1 MSDGGLGGVVRSLS
15 LRDVHDLEGPKRKA
29 SGSVLVDF
37 PQASEQEDGCP
48 TRECDRPDE
57 LSQGSDGRTLDDMD
71 PTMTMDPLVSFSNM
85 ILAASLAQ

>member
-1 MSDGGLGGVVRSLS
+1 MLTIWKVRSTRPVGQFS
-15 LRDVHDLEGPKRKA
+15 STFRKPV
-29 SGSVLVDF
+29 SKK
-37 PQASEQEDGCP
+37 EGCP

-57 LSQGSDGRTLDDMD
+57 LSQGSDERTLDDMD